1 MKKILYVN
9 ACVRPESRT
18 DYLAR
23 HLLSK
28 LDGIIDEVR
37 LQEEKIKALD
47 LKTLQ
52 YRDSLIEKGD
62 FSDDIFRYA
71 RQFAEADMV
80 VMAAPYWDL
89 SFPAMIKDY
98 MEAVSVQGLVFHYT
112 DKGIPEG
119 MTNIKKVIYV
129 TTAGGPVGDMNLGYD
144 YIKAVCSRL
153 YSIDDVV
160 CHKAEMLDIIGADVN
175 GILEK
180 TVREIDE
187 IYG

>member
-28 LDGIIDEVR
+28 IEGQVEELK
-37 LQEEKIKALD
+37 LQEERIPALD
-47 LKTLQ
+47 LKQLE
-52 YRDSLIEKGD
+52 YRDRCGKEQD
-62 FSDDIFRYA
+62 FSDKIFKYA
-71 RQFAEADMV
+71 KQFAAADIV
-80 VMAAPYWDL
+80 VMAAPYWDM

-98 MEAVSVQGLVFHYT
+98 IEAVSVQGLVFHYT
-112 DKGIPEG
+112 DEGIPKG
-119 MTNIKKVIYV
+119 LTTIKKVIYV
-129 TTAGGPVGDMNLGYD
+129 TTAGGPIGDFNLGFD
-144 YIKAVCSRL
+144 YIKAVCRSL
-153 YSIDDVV
+153 YSIEDVV
-160 CHKAEMLDIIGADVN
+160 CHKAEMLDIIGADVD
-175 GILEK
+175 GILAE